1 PVSTSN
7 SGYAIRLYEFA
18 DDWDEAFS
26 MAFSDDQIT
35 TYGNVYN
42 GYEIVWWGW
51 SGITSKIRKWVN
63 GASTDLASISD
74 SDSNN
79 VYHTLEFIWYGSTLK
94 AIRDGVEKLSA
105 TDTTYSSRT
114 YIHLDEWNGSSRY
127 IDWVLVRKY
136 ASPEPTTSVGVE
148 EPVTLGPEE
157 TWIRISGGGG
167 SLLITGGSG
176 GGLRIK

>member
-1 PVSTSN
+1 
-7 SGYAIRLYEFA
+7 
-18 DDWDEAFS
+18 
-26 MAFSDDQIT
+26 
-35 TYGNVYN
+35 
-42 GYEIVWWGW
+42 
-51 SGITSKIRKWVN
+51 SKIRKWVN